1 MKDKINGN
9 TKIYGIIGYPVKHSF
24 SPKMLNAA
32 FSKLKMNAVYLPF
45 SVKPEEISQAI
56 DGIRALNISGFN
68 VTIPHKSSIIK
79 YLDEITPIA
88 RKIGAVNT
96 VININGRLIGTNTD
110 APGFISSLKALNFS
124 PFNKNIGLI
133 GAGGSARAVLVGLA
147 ESGVSRIIIYNRTL
161 ERAKKLES
169 EFSNSFPEISIKTVS
184 LDDIK
189 NYHLDLLVNSSSV
202 GMAPNES
209 PIDLN
214 LEHKIENIVDII
226 YSPTQTQLIIQ
237 AQKLGIPNING
248 LGMLLYQ
255 GCEAFKYWTDLP
267 APESTM
273 QKQLLNLIN

>member
-96 VININGRLIGTNTD
+96 VRNINGRLIGTNTD

-133 GAGGSARAVLVGLA
+133 GAGGSARALLVGLA

-189 NYHLDLLVNSSSV
+189 NYHLDLLINSSSV
-202 GMAPNES
+202 GMKSNES
-209 PIDLN
+209 SFDLN
-214 LEHKIENIVDII
+214 LDHKIENIVDII

-255 GCEAFKYWTDLP
+255 GCEAFKFWTDLP

-273 QKQLLNLIN
+273 QEQLLNLIN